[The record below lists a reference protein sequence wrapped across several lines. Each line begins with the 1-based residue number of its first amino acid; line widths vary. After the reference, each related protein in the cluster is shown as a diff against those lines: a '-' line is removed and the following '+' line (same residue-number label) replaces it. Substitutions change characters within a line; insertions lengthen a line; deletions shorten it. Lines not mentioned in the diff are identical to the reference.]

1 MSSLLGPRVE
11 FAPFVE
17 VESKSPTLPM
27 SVFFFFGGG
36 GELSPNISGT

>member
-27 SVFFFFGGG
+27 SVFFFWGG